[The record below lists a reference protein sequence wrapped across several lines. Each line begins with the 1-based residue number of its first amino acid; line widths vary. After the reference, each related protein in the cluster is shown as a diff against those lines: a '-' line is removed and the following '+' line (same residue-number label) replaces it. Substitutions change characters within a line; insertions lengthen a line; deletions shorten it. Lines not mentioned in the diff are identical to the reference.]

1 MRLLPSSRSSKA
13 ECQVRLQQLLRITTR
28 LQLPCSMSM
37 LPPLKSAQLCSR
49 RAKGGRGTLDHRRR
63 RLRGMFFVASLF
75 IDYLTGSSDN
85 AVVSRGVKAVNLISS
100 MTARI
105 PHLMKQSHL
114 ENSEGKCPSIYTHV
128 FYTNSVAAWSAYWL
142 PIFKALTTQC
152 TNPCREVRSLA
163 FSSLQRSLLSPE
175 LTCSD
180 HKEWTAIFGEVLF
193 PLILR
198 LLKPEVYSSDRDG
211 MSETRVQVASLLC
224 KTFLQYLV
232 LLSKWDGMLDLWLKI
247 IDIMDRLMNS
257 GQGDSLVSNCQ
268 QLSVPSLSILM
279 QRLGGGC
286 P

>member
-1 MRLLPSSRSSKA
+1 
-13 ECQVRLQQLLRITTR
+13 
-28 LQLPCSMSM
+28 M
-37 LPPLKSAQLCSR
+37 L
-49 RAKGGRGTLDHRRR
+49 T
-63 RLRGMFFVASLF
+63 
-75 IDYLTGSSDN
+75 ISSDN
-85 AVVSRGVKAVNLISS
+85 AVVSRGVKAVNLIST

-114 ENSEGKCPSIYTHV
+114 ESREGKWLSLVTLHK
-128 FYTNSVAAWSAYWL
+128 TDRSVAWSAYWL
-142 PIFKALTTQC
+142 PIFQALTTQC
-152 TNPCREVRSLA
+152 TNPCREVRQLA

-180 HKEWTAIFGEVLF
+180 HEEWTAIFGEVLF

-211 MSETRVQVASLLC
+211 MSETRVQAASLLC

-257 GQGDSLVSNCQ
+257 GQGDSLVSHF
-268 QLSVPSLSILM
+268 PFFF
-279 QRLGGGC
+279 G
-286 P
+286 

>member
-1 MRLLPSSRSSKA
+1 M
-13 ECQVRLQQLLRITTR
+13 
-28 LQLPCSMSM
+28 
-37 LPPLKSAQLCSR
+37 
-49 RAKGGRGTLDHRRR
+49 
-63 RLRGMFFVASLF
+63 
-75 IDYLTGSSDN
+75 
-85 AVVSRGVKAVNLISS
+85 VSRGVKAVNLISS

-114 ENSEGKCPSIYTHV
+114 ENSEGMSQPIVIFHFTDI
-128 FYTNSVAAWSAYWL
+128 NEAWSAYWL
-142 PIFKALTTQC
+142 PIFQALTTQC

-180 HKEWTAIFGEVLF
+180 HEEWTAIFGEVLF

-257 GQGDSLVSNCQ
+257 GQGDSLVSSFC
-268 QLSVPSLSILM
+268 
-279 QRLGGGC
+279 
-286 P
+286 